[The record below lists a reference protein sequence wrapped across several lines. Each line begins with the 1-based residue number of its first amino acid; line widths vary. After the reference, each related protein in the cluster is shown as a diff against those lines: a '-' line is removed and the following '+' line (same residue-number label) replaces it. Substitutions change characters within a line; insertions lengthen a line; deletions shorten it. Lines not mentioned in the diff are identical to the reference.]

1 MLSLKDKLITEIE
14 DMIEGCCRLDSRLSP
29 RASLITLLYIEGAAA
44 GDCVVFDQVI
54 EYSEFYFCET

>member
-29 RASLITLLYIEGAAA
+29 RASLITLLYIEGVATE
-44 GDCVVFDQVI
+44 DVWFFDQVI
-54 EYSEFYFCET
+54 EFSEFYFCET